1 LKLGPLF
8 WHDRSRH
15 GADLQ
20 ADAAV
25 DAGVEINPIKR
36 CAFAIGTLAG
46 MDAGNRAGIHA
57 ISNTFADVSDD
68 GVGHGSTVQM
78 RCNRRQQRSGAEPD
92 QLAAATLAGR
102 RFGHAALGHGLTVQF
117 GRGALPMQPFQLLQ
131 GSVQW
136 CARAIGNQ

>member
-1 LKLGPLF
+1 MKLGPLF
-8 WHDRSRH
+8 WHDRPRH

-36 CAFAIGTLAG
+36 CALAVGPLAG
-46 MDAGNRAGIHA
+46 VNARNRAGIHA

-78 RCNRRQQRSGAEPD
+78 RCNRRQVRSGAEPD
-92 QLAAATLAGR
+92 QVPAATLAGR
-102 RFGHAALGHGLTVQF
+102 PFGHAALGEGLTVQF
-117 GRGALPMQPFQLLQ
+117 GRGALAMQPFQFLQ
-131 GSVQW
+131 GCVQG